1 MEKSFPIEEVRTYK
15 NAVTILR
22 DFRYRILVSQN
33 QTGKML
39 GFIAEWDLGPT
50 IFVEHFAVDQTL
62 RGAGIGSRMMAAYL
76 SQVTK
81 PVMIEVEDEKTE
93 INERRIVFYQ
103 RLGFYLSEFGY
114 HQPVMRGNVSKAISL
129 RIMSYPEPLT
139 ETSFQNFKQLVFTQ
153 IYQIGENQ
161 ENKKG

>member
-1 MEKSFPIEEVRTYK
+1 MAKAFPIEEVRTYE

-22 DFRYRILVSQN
+22 DSRYRILVSQN
-33 QTGKML
+33 QDGEIL
-39 GFIAEWDLGPT
+39 GFIAAWDLGST
-50 IFVEHFAVDQTL
+50 IFVEHFAVDQAL

-76 SQVTK
+76 SQATK

-139 ETSFQNFKQLVFTQ
+139 ESRFQNFKFQVFSQ
-153 IYQIGENQ
+153 IY
-161 ENKKG
+161 KSL